1 MDIGK
6 FKEDYLDDDSNRNA
20 ILRYNYED
28 LFIMKMGFGM
38 TYNNGVHAIKANIET
53 AGNLLGAIS
62 GISDFKKTAMD
73 NTPYLI

>member
-1 MDIGK
+1 
-6 FKEDYLDDDSNRNA
+6 
-20 ILRYNYED
+20 
-28 LFIMKMGFGM
+28 MKMGFGM